1 MAWGQEIVMEGRN
14 LKVLVVLSGVQLKHH
29 PLLPNK
35 QHNLTFTHQRQD
47 EIFHF
52 LSPGQRKQLFF
63 CALLWS
69 AFWAS
74 HPLAWWNS
82 VRKIRA
88 HTRLRVSAAQMEA
101 PNTGSPR
108 LVLCDKFIR
117 TIKRFLKTYDFQ
129 RVSVYIHNT
138 SLYADRGWLDAKCLQ
153 IQSPI
158 LSWYISL

>member
-1 MAWGQEIVMEGRN
+1 MAWGWEIMIEGGN

-29 PLLPNK
+29 LLLPNK
-35 QHNLTFTHQRQD
+35 QLNLTFTHQSQD
-47 EIFHF
+47 EILDF

-63 CALLWS
+63 CALLWF

-88 HTRLRVSAAQMEA
+88 HTRRRVSAAQMEA

-108 LVLCDKFIR
+108 FVLCDKFIR
-117 TIKRFLKTYDFQ
+117 TIKHFLKNYDFQ
-129 RVSVYIHNT
+129 RVSVYTHNT
-138 SLYADRGWLDAKCLQ
+138 GLYADRGWLGAKCLQ

-158 LSWYISL
+158 LSWYVSL